1 MGGRDIYV
9 SPREI
14 APTASTNRTTLAN
27 KERIFLPEDE
37 EELLLLL
44 DPVLELP
51 ELAAIRA
58 WSHIRADEI

>member
-1 MGGRDIYV
+1 M
-9 SPREI
+9 
-14 APTASTNRTTLAN
+14 APTAATNRTTLAN

-58 WSHIRADEI
+58 